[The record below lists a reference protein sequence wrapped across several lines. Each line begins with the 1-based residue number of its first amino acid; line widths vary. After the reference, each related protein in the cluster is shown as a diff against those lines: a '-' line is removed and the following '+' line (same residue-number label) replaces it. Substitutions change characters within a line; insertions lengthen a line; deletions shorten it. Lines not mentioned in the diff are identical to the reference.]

1 MCCTFMCYLLNKP
14 NMINLRYF
22 SVLLVLLI
30 SSSLSISA
38 QLRNIFPT
46 DLGNSIPVLVLRGT
60 FSNEY
65 QNGTVE
71 FYSSQGT
78 TPVSYE
84 AKIKWRGG
92 STNTEGKHKR
102 NYKIKFKDKQQFFG
116 LKADKNWILDAGQQD
131 LFRLRNRIATELWND
146 FARKPYYAADGDEVF
161 SGVRGR
167 VVEVFLND
175 EYIGIYS
182 LIETMDNKTLGL
194 SKSRKGIIYGQLWK
208 TNGYGLSMMYNTP
221 SVFDN
226 TSSTWDVF
234 ETKYPDIKDVNPT
247 DYSPLWKAIN
257 FVVNSSDEEFKD
269 SVAYYFDLP
278 VVEDYYIFTQTL
290 CAVDNIGKNMYWA
303 IYDSKE
309 SPKITFAVWDL
320 DLTVGSS
327 YLKVYDQKYTL
338 PNHIIRGYFNLI
350 KRLIATNAGDFNL
363 QVRERYW
370 SARKDILST
379 DSLIARYKSYY
390 QLLKKCG
397 AAEREAQ
404 RWSGDMD
411 ILQQK
416 LDYDKEMEYITNWI
430 TRHMKVLDRQLFNDP
445 NVINHSSVVA
455 NESDD
460 VYTLQGIKV
469 DPKHLGSGIYI
480 KGCKKIFI
488 K

>member
-1 MCCTFMCYLLNKP
+1 M
-14 NMINLRYF
+14 
-22 SVLLVLLI
+22 
-30 SSSLSISA
+30 
-38 QLRNIFPT
+38 
-46 DLGNSIPVLVLRGT
+46 D
-60 FSNEY
+60 
-65 QNGTVE
+65 
-71 FYSSQGT
+71 FYSSQGA

-102 NYKIKFKDKQQFFG
+102 NYKIKFKEKQQFFG

-146 FARKPYYAADGDEVF
+146 FARKPYYTADGAEVVT
-161 SGVRGR
+161 GIRGR

-175 EYIGIYS
+175 EYVGIYS
-182 LIETMDNKTLGL
+182 LTETLDNKTLGL
-194 SKSRKGIIYGQLWK
+194 KKSKKGIIHGQLWK
-208 TNGYGLSMMYNTP
+208 TSGRGLSMMYNT
-221 SVFDN
+221 SSAFDN

-278 VVEDYYIFTQTL
+278 AVEDYYIYTQTL
-290 CAVDNIGKNMYWA
+290 CAVDNIGKNMYYA

-338 PNHIIRGYFNLI
+338 PNHIIKGYFNLI
-350 KRLIATNAGDFNL
+350 KRLIATNAGNFNS

-370 SARKDILST
+370 SARKDVLST

-397 AAEREAQ
+397 AAERETQ
-404 RWSGDMD
+404 RWSGDTD
-411 ILQQK
+411 ILEQK
-416 LDYDKEMEYITNWI
+416 IDYDKEM
-430 TRHMKVLDRQLFNDP
+430 
-445 NVINHSSVVA
+445 
-455 NESDD
+455 
-460 VYTLQGIKV
+460 
-469 DPKHLGSGIYI
+469 
-480 KGCKKIFI
+480 
-488 K
+488 

>member
-1 MCCTFMCYLLNKP
+1 
-14 NMINLRYF
+14 MINLHRF
-22 SVLLVLLI
+22 FTLLVVFI
-30 SSSLSISA
+30 SSSLATFA
-38 QLRNIFPT
+38 QSNNVLPT
-46 DLGNSIPVLVLRGT
+46 DLGQSIPVLVLRGT
-60 FSNEY
+60 FSSEY
-65 QNGTVE
+65 QNGTVD
-71 FYSSQGT
+71 FYSSHGAI
-78 TPVSYE
+78 PVSYE

-102 NYKIKFKDKQQFFG
+102 NYKIKFKEKQQFFG

-146 FARKPYYAADGDEVF
+146 FARKPYYTADGAEVF
-161 SGVRGR
+161 TGVRGR

-175 EYIGIYS
+175 EYVGIYS
-182 LIETMDNKTLGL
+182 LTETMDNKTLGL
-194 SKSRKGIIYGQLWK
+194 KKSKKGFIHGQLWK
-208 TNGYGLSMMYNTP
+208 TSGRGLSMMYNTP
-221 SVFDN
+221 PSFDN
-226 TSSTWDVF
+226 TSSTWDIF

-257 FVVNSSDEEFKD
+257 FVVNSSDDEFKD

-278 VVEDYYIFTQTL
+278 VVEDYYIYAQTL

-338 PNHIIRGYFNLI
+338 PNHIIKGYFNLI
-350 KRLIATNAGDFNL
+350 KRLIATNAGNFNS

-370 SARKDILST
+370 SARKDVLST

-397 AAEREAQ
+397 AAERETQ
-404 RWSGDMD
+404 RWSGDTD
-411 ILQQK
+411 ILEQK
-416 LDYDKEMEYITNWI
+416 IDYDKEMEYIANWI

-445 NVINHSSVVA
+445 NAIKSSRVAA

-469 DPKHLGSGIYI
+469 DPNHLGSGVYI

>member
-1 MCCTFMCYLLNKP
+1 
-14 NMINLRYF
+14 MINLHRF
-22 SVLLVLLI
+22 FTLLVVFI
-30 SSSLSISA
+30 SSSLATFA
-38 QLRNIFPT
+38 QSNNVLPA
-46 DLGNSIPVLVLRGT
+46 DLGQSIPVLVLRGT
-60 FSNEY
+60 FSSEY
-65 QNGTVE
+65 QNGTVD
-71 FYSSQGT
+71 FYSSQGV

-92 STNTEGKHKR
+92 STNTEGKHKH
-102 NYKIKFKDKQQFFG
+102 NYKIKFKEKQQFFG

-146 FARKPYYAADGDEVF
+146 FARKPYYAEEGAEVF
-161 SGVRGR
+161 TGVRGR

-182 LIETMDNKTLGL
+182 LTETMDNKTLGL
-194 SKSRKGIIYGQLWK
+194 KKSKKGIIHGQLWK
-208 TNGYGLSMMYNTP
+208 TSGYGLSMMYNTP
-221 SVFDN
+221 SAFDN

-278 VVEDYYIFTQTL
+278 VVEDYYIYTQTL

-303 IYDSKE
+303 IYDGKE

-338 PNHIIRGYFNLI
+338 PNHIIKGYFNLI
-350 KRLIATNAGDFNL
+350 KRLIATNAGNFNS

-370 SARKDILST
+370 SARKDVLST

-397 AAEREAQ
+397 AAERETQ
-404 RWSGDMD
+404 RWSGDTD
-411 ILQQK
+411 ILEQK
-416 LDYDKEMEYITNWI
+416 IDYDKEMEHIANWI

-445 NVINHSSVVA
+445 NAIKPSRVAA

-460 VYTLQGIKV
+460 VYTLQGIQV
-469 DPKHLGSGIYI
+469 DPNHLGSGVYI
-480 KGCKKIFI
+480 KGRKKIFI

>member
-1 MCCTFMCYLLNKP
+1 MVVF
-14 NMINLRYF
+14 
-22 SVLLVLLI
+22 I
-30 SSSLSISA
+30 SSSLATFA
-38 QLRNIFPT
+38 QSNNVLPT
-46 DLGNSIPVLVLRGT
+46 DLGQSIPVLVLRGT
-60 FSNEY
+60 FSSEY
-65 QNGTVE
+65 QNGTVD
-71 FYSSQGT
+71 FYSSQGAT
-78 TPVSYE
+78 LVSYE

-102 NYKIKFKDKQQFFG
+102 NYKIKFKEKQQFFG

-146 FARKPYYAADGDEVF
+146 FARKPYYAADGAEVVT
-161 SGVRGR
+161 GVRGR

-175 EYIGIYS
+175 EYVGIYS
-182 LIETMDNKTLGL
+182 LTETMDNKTLGL
-194 SKSRKGIIYGQLWK
+194 KKSKKGIIHGQLWK
-208 TNGYGLSMMYNTP
+208 TSGRGLSMMYNTP
-221 SVFDN
+221 PSFDN

-278 VVEDYYIFTQTL
+278 VVEDYYIYTQTL

-327 YLKVYDQKYTL
+327 YLKVFDERYTS
-338 PNHIIRGYFNLI
+338 PNHIIKGYFNLI
-350 KRLIATNAGDFNL
+350 KRLIATNAGNFNS

-370 SARKDILST
+370 SARKDVLST

-397 AAEREAQ
+397 AAERETQ
-404 RWSGDMD
+404 RWSGDTD
-411 ILQQK
+411 ILEQK
-416 LDYDKEMEYITNWI
+416 IDYDKEMEHIANWI
-430 TRHMKVLDRQLFNDP
+430 TRHMKVLDRQLFDDP
-445 NVINHSSVVA
+445 NAINPS
-455 NESDD
+455 
-460 VYTLQGIKV
+460 
-469 DPKHLGSGIYI
+469 
-480 KGCKKIFI
+480 
-488 K
+488 

>member
-1 MCCTFMCYLLNKP
+1 MVVF
-14 NMINLRYF
+14 
-22 SVLLVLLI
+22 I
-30 SSSLSISA
+30 SSSLATFA
-38 QLRNIFPT
+38 QSNNVLPT
-46 DLGNSIPVLVLRGT
+46 DLGQSIPVLVLRGT
-60 FSNEY
+60 FSSEY
-65 QNGTVE
+65 QNGTVD
-71 FYSSQGT
+71 FYSSQGAT
-78 TPVSYE
+78 LVSYE

-102 NYKIKFKDKQQFFG
+102 NYKIKFKEKQQFFG

-146 FARKPYYAADGDEVF
+146 FARKPYYTADGSEVVT
-161 SGVRGR
+161 GVRGR

-182 LIETMDNKTLGL
+182 LTETMDNKMLGL
-194 SKSRKGIIYGQLWK
+194 KKSKKGIIHGQLWK
-208 TNGYGLSMMYNTP
+208 TSGRGLSMMYNTP
-221 SVFDN
+221 PAFDN

-278 VVEDYYIFTQTL
+278 VVEDYYIYTQTL

-327 YLKVYDQKYTL
+327 YLKVYEQKFTL
-338 PNHIIRGYFNLI
+338 PNHIIKGYFNLV
-350 KRLIATNAGDFNL
+350 KRLIATNAGNFNS

-370 SARKDILST
+370 SARKDVLST

-397 AAEREAQ
+397 AAERETQ
-404 RWSGDMD
+404 RWSGDTD
-411 ILQQK
+411 ILEQK
-416 LDYDKEMEYITNWI
+416 IDYDKEMEHIANWI

-445 NVINHSSVVA
+445 NAIKPSRVAA

-460 VYTLQGIKV
+460 VYTLQGI
-469 DPKHLGSGIYI
+469 
-480 KGCKKIFI
+480 
-488 K
+488 

>member
-1 MCCTFMCYLLNKP
+1 
-14 NMINLRYF
+14 MINLHRF
-22 SVLLVLLI
+22 FTLLVVFI
-30 SSSLSISA
+30 SSSLATFA
-38 QLRNIFPT
+38 QSNNVLPT
-46 DLGNSIPVLVLRGT
+46 DLGQSIPVLVLRGT
-60 FSNEY
+60 FSSEY
-65 QNGTVE
+65 QNGTVD
-71 FYSSQGT
+71 FYSSHGAI
-78 TPVSYE
+78 PVSYE

-102 NYKIKFKDKQQFFG
+102 NYKIKFREKQQFFG

-146 FARKPYYAADGDEVF
+146 FARKPYYATDGAEVF
-161 SGVRGR
+161 TGVRGR

-182 LIETMDNKTLGL
+182 LTETMDNKTLGL
-194 SKSRKGIIYGQLWK
+194 KKSKKGIIHGQLWK
-208 TNGYGLSMMYNTP
+208 TSGYGLSMMYNTP
-221 SVFDN
+221 SAFDN

-278 VVEDYYIFTQTL
+278 VVEDYYIYTQTL

-320 DLTVGSS
+320 DLTVGNS
-327 YLKVYDQKYTL
+327 YLKVYDEKYTL
-338 PNHIIRGYFNLI
+338 PNHIIKGYFNLV
-350 KRLIATNAGDFNL
+350 KRLIATNACNFNS

-370 SARKDILST
+370 SARKDVLST

-397 AAEREAQ
+397 AAERETQ
-404 RWSGDMD
+404 RWSGDTD
-411 ILQQK
+411 ILGQK
-416 LDYDKEMEYITNWI
+416 IDYDKEMEHIANWI
-430 TRHMKVLDRQLFNDP
+430 TCHMKVLDRQLFNDP
-445 NVINHSSVVA
+445 NAIKSSRVA
-455 NESDD
+455 AKESDD

-469 DPKHLGSGIYI
+469 DPMHLGSGVYI

>member
-1 MCCTFMCYLLNKP
+1 
-14 NMINLRYF
+14 MINLRYF

-38 QLRNIFPT
+38 QLRNISPT

-194 SKSRKGIIYGQLWK
+194 SKSRKGIIHGQLWK

-234 ETKYPDIKDVNPT
+234 ETKYPDIKDVYPT

-350 KRLIATNAGDFNL
+350 KCLIATNAGDFNL

-469 DPKHLGSGIYI
+469 DPKHLGGGIYI

>member
-1 MCCTFMCYLLNKP
+1 M
-14 NMINLRYF
+14 
-22 SVLLVLLI
+22 
-30 SSSLSISA
+30 
-38 QLRNIFPT
+38 
-46 DLGNSIPVLVLRGT
+46 D
-60 FSNEY
+60 
-65 QNGTVE
+65 
-71 FYSSQGT
+71 FYSSQGA

-102 NYKIKFKDKQQFFG
+102 NYKIKFKEKQQFFG

-146 FARKPYYAADGDEVF
+146 FARKPYYTADGAEVEKEHWETE
-161 SGVRGR
+161 RA
-167 VVEVFLND
+167 EIENNLNEKIK
-175 EYIGIYS
+175 EYDRK
-182 LIETMDNKTLGL
+182 LADMEAMTETMDNKTLGL
-194 SKSRKGIIYGQLWK
+194 KKSKKGIIHGQLWK
-208 TNGYGLSMMYNTP
+208 TSGRGLSMMYNTP
-221 SVFDN
+221 SAFDN

-278 VVEDYYIFTQTL
+278 VVEDYYIYTQTL
-290 CAVDNIGKNMYWA
+290 CAVDNIGKNMYWV

-338 PNHIIRGYFNLI
+338 PNHIIKGYFNLI
-350 KRLIATNAGDFNL
+350 KRLIATNAGNFNS

-370 SARKDILST
+370 SARKDVLST

-397 AAEREAQ
+397 AAERETQ
-404 RWSGDMD
+404 RWSGDTD
-411 ILQQK
+411 ILEQK
-416 LDYDKEMEYITNWI
+416 IDYDKEMEHIANWI

-445 NVINHSSVVA
+445 NAIKPSRVA
-455 NESDD
+455 AKESND

-469 DPKHLGSGIYI
+469 DPNHLGSGVYI

>member
-1 MCCTFMCYLLNKP
+1 
-14 NMINLRYF
+14 
-22 SVLLVLLI
+22 
-30 SSSLSISA
+30 
-38 QLRNIFPT
+38 
-46 DLGNSIPVLVLRGT
+46 
-60 FSNEY
+60 
-65 QNGTVE
+65 
-71 FYSSQGT
+71 
-78 TPVSYE
+78 
-84 AKIKWRGG
+84 
-92 STNTEGKHKR
+92 
-102 NYKIKFKDKQQFFG
+102 

-146 FARKPYYAADGDEVF
+146 FARKPYYVTDGAEVF
-161 SGVRGR
+161 TGVRGR

-182 LIETMDNKTLGL
+182 LTETMDNKTLGL
-194 SKSRKGIIYGQLWK
+194 KKSKKGIIHGQLWK
-208 TNGYGLSMMYNTP
+208 TSGYGLSMMYNTP
-221 SVFDN
+221 SAFDN
-226 TSSTWDVF
+226 TSSTWDSF

-269 SVAYYFDLP
+269 SVASYFDLP
-278 VVEDYYIFTQTL
+278 VVEDYYIYTQTL

-327 YLKVYDQKYTL
+327 YLKVFDERYTS
-338 PNHIIRGYFNLI
+338 PNHIIKGYFNLI
-350 KRLIATNAGDFNL
+350 KRLIATNAGNFNS

-370 SARKDILST
+370 SARKDVLST

-397 AAEREAQ
+397 AAERETW
-404 RWSGDMD
+404 RWSGDTD
-411 ILQQK
+411 ILEQK
-416 LDYDKEMEYITNWI
+416 IDYDKEMEHIANWI

-445 NVINHSSVVA
+445 NGIKPSRVA
-455 NESDD
+455 AKESDD

-469 DPKHLGSGIYI
+469 DPNHLGSGVYI
-480 KGCKKIFI
+480 KGRKKIFI

>member
-1 MCCTFMCYLLNKP
+1 
-14 NMINLRYF
+14 MINLRYF

-38 QLRNIFPT
+38 QLRNISPT

-194 SKSRKGIIYGQLWK
+194 SKSRKGIIHGQLWK

-257 FVVNSSDEEFKD
+257 FVVNSSD
-269 SVAYYFDLP
+269 
-278 VVEDYYIFTQTL
+278 
-290 CAVDNIGKNMYWA
+290 
-303 IYDSKE
+303 DSKE

>member
-38 QLRNIFPT
+38 QLRNISPT

-102 NYKIKFKDKQQFFG
+102 KYKIKFKDKQQFFG

-194 SKSRKGIIYGQLWK
+194 SKSRKGIIHGQLWK

-234 ETKYPDIKDVNPT
+234 ETKYPDIKDVYPT

-469 DPKHLGSGIYI
+469 DPKHLGGGIYI

>member
-38 QLRNIFPT
+38 QLRNISPT

-194 SKSRKGIIYGQLWK
+194 SKSRKGIIHGQLWK

-416 LDYDKEMEYITNWI
+416 LDYDKEMEYITNG
-430 TRHMKVLDRQLFNDP
+430 LL
-445 NVINHSSVVA
+445 VI
-455 NESDD
+455 
-460 VYTLQGIKV
+460 
-469 DPKHLGSGIYI
+469 
-480 KGCKKIFI
+480 
-488 K
+488 

>member
-38 QLRNIFPT
+38 QLRNISPT

-194 SKSRKGIIYGQLWK
+194 SKSWKGIIHGQLWK

-234 ETKYPDIKDVNPT
+234 ETKYPDIKDVYPT

-469 DPKHLGSGIYI
+469 DPKHLGGGIYI

>member
-1 MCCTFMCYLLNKP
+1 M
-14 NMINLRYF
+14 
-22 SVLLVLLI
+22 
-30 SSSLSISA
+30 
-38 QLRNIFPT
+38 
-46 DLGNSIPVLVLRGT
+46 D
-60 FSNEY
+60 
-65 QNGTVE
+65 
-71 FYSSQGT
+71 FYSSQGA

-102 NYKIKFKDKQQFFG
+102 NYKIKFKEKQQFFG

-146 FARKPYYAADGDEVF
+146 FARKPYYTADGAEVVT
-161 SGVRGR
+161 GVRGR

-182 LIETMDNKTLGL
+182 LTETMDNKTLGL
-194 SKSRKGIIYGQLWK
+194 KKSKKGIIHGQLWK
-208 TNGYGLSMMYNTP
+208 PSGYGLSMMYNTP
-221 SVFDN
+221 SAFDN

-269 SVAYYFDLP
+269 SVAYYFDLA
-278 VVEDYYIFTQTL
+278 VVEDYYIYTQTL

-320 DLTVGSS
+320 DLTVGNS
-327 YLKVYDQKYTL
+327 YLKVYDEKYTL

-350 KRLIATNAGDFNL
+350 KRLIATNAGNFNS

-370 SARKDILST
+370 SARKDVLST

-397 AAEREAQ
+397 AAERETQ
-404 RWSGDMD
+404 RWSGDTD
-411 ILQQK
+411 ILEQK
-416 LDYDKEMEYITNWI
+416 IDYDKEMEHIANWI

-445 NVINHSSVVA
+445 NAIKPFRVA
-455 NESDD
+455 SNESDD
-460 VYTLQGIKV
+460 VYTLQGINV
-469 DPKHLGSGIYI
+469 DPNHLGSGVYI
-480 KGCKKIFI
+480 KGRKKIFI

>member
-38 QLRNIFPT
+38 QLRNISPT

-116 LKADKNWILDAGQQD
+116 LKSDKNWILDAGQQD

-194 SKSRKGIIYGQLWK
+194 SKSRKGIIHGQLWK

-247 DYSPLWKAIN
+247 DYSPLWNAIN

-278 VVEDYYIFTQTL
+278 VVEGYYIFTQTL

-363 QVRERYW
+363 QVRERY
-370 SARKDILST
+370 
-379 DSLIARYKSYY
+379 
-390 QLLKKCG
+390 
-397 AAEREAQ
+397 
-404 RWSGDMD
+404 
-411 ILQQK
+411 
-416 LDYDKEMEYITNWI
+416 
-430 TRHMKVLDRQLFNDP
+430 
-445 NVINHSSVVA
+445 
-455 NESDD
+455 
-460 VYTLQGIKV
+460 
-469 DPKHLGSGIYI
+469 
-480 KGCKKIFI
+480 
-488 K
+488 

>member
-1 MCCTFMCYLLNKP
+1 
-14 NMINLRYF
+14 MINLRYF

-38 QLRNIFPT
+38 QLRNISPT

-194 SKSRKGIIYGQLWK
+194 SKSRKGIIHGQLWK

-234 ETKYPDIKDVNPT
+234 ETKYPDIKDVYPT

-278 VVEDYYIFTQTL
+278 VVEDYYIYTQTL

-469 DPKHLGSGIYI
+469 DPKHLGGGIYI

>member
-1 MCCTFMCYLLNKP
+1 MVVF
-14 NMINLRYF
+14 
-22 SVLLVLLI
+22 I
-30 SSSLSISA
+30 SSRLATFA
-38 QLRNIFPT
+38 QSNNVLPT
-46 DLGNSIPVLVLRGT
+46 DLGQSIPVLVLRGT
-60 FSNEY
+60 FSSEY
-65 QNGTVE
+65 QNGTVD
-71 FYSSQGT
+71 FYSSQGA

-102 NYKIKFKDKQQFFG
+102 NYKIKFKEKQQFFG

-146 FARKPYYAADGDEVF
+146 FARKPYYAADGAEVVT
-161 SGVRGR
+161 GVRGR

-175 EYIGIYS
+175 EYVGIYS
-182 LIETMDNKTLGL
+182 LTETMDNRTIGL
-194 SKSRKGIIYGQLWK
+194 KKSKKGIIHGQLWK
-208 TNGYGLSMMYNTP
+208 TSGRGLSMMYNTP
-221 SVFDN
+221 PSFDN

-278 VVEDYYIFTQTL
+278 VVEDYYIYTQTL

-327 YLKVYDQKYTL
+327 YLKVFDERYTS
-338 PNHIIRGYFNLI
+338 PNHIIKGYFNLV
-350 KRLIATNAGDFNL
+350 KRLIATNAGNFNT

-370 SARKDILST
+370 SARKDVLST

-397 AAEREAQ
+397 AAERETQ
-404 RWSGDMD
+404 RWSGDTD
-411 ILQQK
+411 ILEQK
-416 LDYDKEMEYITNWI
+416 IDYDKEMEHIANWI

-445 NVINHSSVVA
+445 NAIKPFRVAA

-469 DPKHLGSGIYI
+469 DPKHLGSGVYI
-480 KGCKKIFI
+480 KGRKKIFI

>member
-1 MCCTFMCYLLNKP
+1 M
-14 NMINLRYF
+14 
-22 SVLLVLLI
+22 
-30 SSSLSISA
+30 
-38 QLRNIFPT
+38 
-46 DLGNSIPVLVLRGT
+46 D
-60 FSNEY
+60 
-65 QNGTVE
+65 
-71 FYSSQGT
+71 FYSSQGV

-102 NYKIKFKDKQQFFG
+102 NYKIKFKEKQQFFG

-146 FARKPYYAADGDEVF
+146 FARKPYYAADGAEVVT
-161 SGVRGR
+161 GVRGR

-175 EYIGIYS
+175 EYVGIYS
-182 LIETMDNKTLGL
+182 LTETMDNKTLGL
-194 SKSRKGIIYGQLWK
+194 KKSKKGIIHGQLWK
-208 TNGYGLSMMYNTP
+208 TSGRGLSMMYNTP
-221 SVFDN
+221 PSFDN

-278 VVEDYYIFTQTL
+278 VVEDYYIYTQTL

-327 YLKVYDQKYTL
+327 YLKVFDERYTS
-338 PNHIIRGYFNLI
+338 PNHIIKGYFNLI
-350 KRLIATNAGDFNL
+350 KRLIATNAGNFNS

-370 SARKDILST
+370 SARKDVLST

-397 AAEREAQ
+397 AAERETQ
-404 RWSGDMD
+404 RWSGDTD
-411 ILQQK
+411 ILEQK
-416 LDYDKEMEYITNWI
+416 IDYDKEMEHIANWI
-430 TRHMKVLDRQLFNDP
+430 TRHMKVLDRQLFDDP
-445 NVINHSSVVA
+445 NAINPS
-455 NESDD
+455 
-460 VYTLQGIKV
+460 
-469 DPKHLGSGIYI
+469 
-480 KGCKKIFI
+480 
-488 K
+488 

>member
-1 MCCTFMCYLLNKP
+1 
-14 NMINLRYF
+14 MINLHRF
-22 SVLLVLLI
+22 FTLLVVFI
-30 SSSLSISA
+30 SSSLATFA
-38 QLRNIFPT
+38 QSNNVLPT
-46 DLGNSIPVLVLRGT
+46 DLGQSIPVLVLRGT
-60 FSNEY
+60 FSSEY
-65 QNGTVE
+65 QNGTVD
-71 FYSSQGT
+71 FYSSQGV

-84 AKIKWRGG
+84 AKIRWRGG

-102 NYKIKFKDKQQFFG
+102 NYKIKFKEKQQFFG

-146 FARKPYYAADGDEVF
+146 FARKPYYAADGAEVVT
-161 SGVRGR
+161 GVRGR

-175 EYIGIYS
+175 EYVGIYS
-182 LIETMDNKTLGL
+182 LTETMDNKTLGL
-194 SKSRKGIIYGQLWK
+194 KKSKKGIIHGQLWK
-208 TNGYGLSMMYNTP
+208 TSGRGLSMMYNTP
-221 SVFDN
+221 PSFDN

-269 SVAYYFDLP
+269 SVAYYFDLA
-278 VVEDYYIFTQTL
+278 VVEDYYIYTQTL

-320 DLTVGSS
+320 DLTVGNS
-327 YLKVYDQKYTL
+327 YLKVYDEKYTL
-338 PNHIIRGYFNLI
+338 PNHIIKGYFNLV
-350 KRLIATNAGDFNL
+350 KRLIATNAGIFNS

-370 SARKDILST
+370 SARKDVLST

-397 AAEREAQ
+397 AAERETQ
-404 RWSGDMD
+404 RWSGDTD
-411 ILQQK
+411 ILEQK
-416 LDYDKEMEYITNWI
+416 IDYDKEMEHIANWI

-445 NVINHSSVVA
+445 NAIKPSRVA
-455 NESDD
+455 AKESDD

-469 DPKHLGSGIYI
+469 DPKHLGSGVYI

>member
-1 MCCTFMCYLLNKP
+1 M
-14 NMINLRYF
+14 
-22 SVLLVLLI
+22 
-30 SSSLSISA
+30 
-38 QLRNIFPT
+38 
-46 DLGNSIPVLVLRGT
+46 LRGT
-60 FSNEY
+60 FSSEY
-65 QNGTVE
+65 QNGTVD
-71 FYSSQGT
+71 FYSSQGA

-194 SKSRKGIIYGQLWK
+194 SKSRKGIIHGQLWK

-234 ETKYPDIKDVNPT
+234 ETKYPDIKDVYPT

-327 YLKVYDQKYTL
+327 YLKVFDERYTS
-338 PNHIIRGYFNLI
+338 PNHIIKGYFNLI
-350 KRLIATNAGDFNL
+350 KRLIATNAGNFNS

-370 SARKDILST
+370 SARKDVLST

-397 AAEREAQ
+397 AAERETQ
-404 RWSGDMD
+404 RWSGDTD
-411 ILQQK
+411 ILEQK
-416 LDYDKEMEYITNWI
+416 IDYDKEMEHIANWI
-430 TRHMKVLDRQLFNDP
+430 TRHMKVLDRQLFDDP
-445 NVINHSSVVA
+445 NAINPS
-455 NESDD
+455 
-460 VYTLQGIKV
+460 
-469 DPKHLGSGIYI
+469 
-480 KGCKKIFI
+480 
-488 K
+488 

>member
-1 MCCTFMCYLLNKP
+1 M
-14 NMINLRYF
+14 
-22 SVLLVLLI
+22 
-30 SSSLSISA
+30 
-38 QLRNIFPT
+38 
-46 DLGNSIPVLVLRGT
+46 D
-60 FSNEY
+60 
-65 QNGTVE
+65 
-71 FYSSQGT
+71 FYSSQGA

-102 NYKIKFKDKQQFFG
+102 NYKIKFKEKQQFFG

-146 FARKPYYAADGDEVF
+146 FARKPYYAADGAEVVT
-161 SGVRGR
+161 GVRGR

-175 EYIGIYS
+175 EYVGIYS
-182 LIETMDNKTLGL
+182 LTETMDNKTLGL
-194 SKSRKGIIYGQLWK
+194 RKSKKGIIHGQLWK
-208 TNGYGLSMMYNTP
+208 TSGRGLSMMYNTP
-221 SVFDN
+221 PSFDN

-257 FVVNSSDEEFKD
+257 FVVNSSDEEFKN

-278 VVEDYYIFTQTL
+278 VVEDYYIYTQTL

-338 PNHIIRGYFNLI
+338 PNHIIKGYFNLV
-350 KRLIATNAGDFNL
+350 KRLIATNAGNFNS

-370 SARKDILST
+370 SARKDVLST

-397 AAEREAQ
+397 AAERETQ
-404 RWSGDMD
+404 RWSGDTD
-411 ILQQK
+411 ILEQK
-416 LDYDKEMEYITNWI
+416 IDYDKEMEHIANWI

-445 NVINHSSVVA
+445 NAIKPSRVAA

-469 DPKHLGSGIYI
+469 DSNHLGSGVYI
-480 KGCKKIFI
+480 KGRKKIFI

>member
-1 MCCTFMCYLLNKP
+1 
-14 NMINLRYF
+14 
-22 SVLLVLLI
+22 V
-30 SSSLSISA
+30 
-38 QLRNIFPT
+38 
-46 DLGNSIPVLVLRGT
+46 D
-60 FSNEY
+60 
-65 QNGTVE
+65 
-71 FYSSQGT
+71 FYSSQGV

-102 NYKIKFKDKQQFFG
+102 NYKIKFKEKQQFFG

-146 FARKPYYAADGDEVF
+146 FARKPYYATDGAEVF
-161 SGVRGR
+161 TGVRGR

-175 EYIGIYS
+175 EYIGIFS

-194 SKSRKGIIYGQLWK
+194 KKSKKGIIHGQLWK
-208 TNGYGLSMMYNTP
+208 TSGHGLSMMYNTP
-221 SVFDN
+221 SAFDN

-278 VVEDYYIFTQTL
+278 VVEDYYIYTQTL

-320 DLTVGSS
+320 DLTVGNS
-327 YLKVYDQKYTL
+327 YLKVYDEKYTL
-338 PNHIIRGYFNLI
+338 PNHIIKGYFNLI
-350 KRLIATNAGDFNL
+350 KRLIATNAGNFNS

-370 SARKDILST
+370 SARKDVLST

-397 AAEREAQ
+397 AAERETQ
-404 RWSGDMD
+404 RWSGDTD
-411 ILQQK
+411 ILEQK
-416 LDYDKEMEYITNWI
+416 IDYDKEMEHIANWI

-445 NVINHSSVVA
+445 NAIKSSRVA
-455 NESDD
+455 AKESDD

-469 DPKHLGSGIYI
+469 DPNYLGSGVYI
-480 KGCKKIFI
+480 KGRKKIFI

>member
-1 MCCTFMCYLLNKP
+1 
-14 NMINLRYF
+14 MINLHRF
-22 SVLLVLLI
+22 FTLLVVFI
-30 SSSLSISA
+30 SSSLATFA
-38 QLRNIFPT
+38 QSNNVLPT
-46 DLGNSIPVLVLRGT
+46 DLGQSIPVLVLRGT
-60 FSNEY
+60 FSSEY
-65 QNGTVE
+65 QNGTVD
-71 FYSSQGT
+71 FYSSQGV

-102 NYKIKFKDKQQFFG
+102 NYKIKFKEKQQFFG

-146 FARKPYYAADGDEVF
+146 FARKPYYTADGAEVVT
-161 SGVRGR
+161 GVRGR

-175 EYIGIYS
+175 EYVGIYS
-182 LIETMDNKTLGL
+182 LTETMDNKTLGL
-194 SKSRKGIIYGQLWK
+194 KKSKKGIIHGQLWK
-208 TNGYGLSMMYNTP
+208 TSGRGLALMFTSP
-221 SVFDN
+221 PAFDN

-278 VVEDYYIFTQTL
+278 VVEDYYIYTQTL

-303 IYDSKE
+303 IYDSKD

-327 YLKVYDQKYTL
+327 YLKVYDQKFTL
-338 PNHIIRGYFNLI
+338 PNHIIKGYFNLV
-350 KRLIATNAGDFNL
+350 KRLIATNAGNFNS

-370 SARKDILST
+370 SARKDVLST

-397 AAEREAQ
+397 AAERETQ
-404 RWSGDMD
+404 RWSGDTD
-411 ILQQK
+411 ILEQK
-416 LDYDKEMEYITNWI
+416 IDYDKEMEHIANWI

-445 NVINHSSVVA
+445 NAIKPSRVAA

-469 DPKHLGSGIYI
+469 DPNHLGSGVYI
-480 KGCKKIFI
+480 KGRKKIFI

>member
-1 MCCTFMCYLLNKP
+1 
-14 NMINLRYF
+14 MINLRYF

-38 QLRNIFPT
+38 QLRNISPT

-78 TPVSYE
+78 PPVSYE

-194 SKSRKGIIYGQLWK
+194 SKSRKGIIHGQLWK

-234 ETKYPDIKDVNPT
+234 ETKYPDIKDVYPT

-469 DPKHLGSGIYI
+469 DPKHLGGGIYI

>member
-38 QLRNIFPT
+38 QLRNISPT

-146 FARKPYYAADGDEVF
+146 FARKAYYAADGDEVF

-194 SKSRKGIIYGQLWK
+194 SKSRKGIIHGQLWK

-379 DSLIARYKSYY
+379 DILIARYKSYY

>member
-1 MCCTFMCYLLNKP
+1 
-14 NMINLRYF
+14 MINLRYF

-38 QLRNIFPT
+38 QLRNISPT

-194 SKSRKGIIYGQLWK
+194 SKSRKGIIHGQLWK

-234 ETKYPDIKDVNPT
+234 ETKYPDIKDVYPT

-278 VVEDYYIFTQTL
+278 VVEDYYIYTQTL

-309 SPKITFAVWDL
+309 SQKITFAVWDL

-469 DPKHLGSGIYI
+469 DPKHLGGGIYI

>member
-1 MCCTFMCYLLNKP
+1 MLN
-14 NMINLRYF
+14 LHRF
-22 SVLLVLLI
+22 FTLLVVFI
-30 SSSLSISA
+30 SSSLATFA
-38 QLRNIFPT
+38 QSNNVLPT
-46 DLGNSIPVLVLRGT
+46 DLGQSIPVLVLRGT
-60 FSNEY
+60 FSGEY
-65 QNGTVE
+65 QNGTVD
-71 FYSSQGT
+71 FYSSQGA

-102 NYKIKFKDKQQFFG
+102 NYKIKFKEKQQFFG

-146 FARKPYYAADGDEVF
+146 FARKPYYVTDGAEVF
-161 SGVRGR
+161 TGVRGR

-175 EYIGIYS
+175 EYVGIYS
-182 LIETMDNKTLGL
+182 LTETMDNKTLGL
-194 SKSRKGIIYGQLWK
+194 SKSKKGIIHGQLWK
-208 TNGYGLSMMYNTP
+208 TSGRGLSMMYNTP
-221 SVFDN
+221 SAFDN
-226 TSSTWDVF
+226 TSSTWDSF

-257 FVVNSSDEEFKD
+257 FVVNSSD
-269 SVAYYFDLP
+269 
-278 VVEDYYIFTQTL
+278 
-290 CAVDNIGKNMYWA
+290 
-303 IYDSKE
+303 DSKE

-338 PNHIIRGYFNLI
+338 PNHIIKGYFNLV
-350 KRLIATNAGDFNL
+350 KRLIATNAGNFNS

-370 SARKDILST
+370 SARKDVLST

-397 AAEREAQ
+397 AAERETQ
-404 RWSGDMD
+404 RWSGDTD
-411 ILQQK
+411 ILEQK
-416 LDYDKEMEYITNWI
+416 IDYDKEMEHIANWI

-445 NVINHSSVVA
+445 NAIKPSRVA
-455 NESDD
+455 AKESDD

-469 DPKHLGSGIYI
+469 DPNHLGSGVYI
-480 KGCKKIFI
+480 KGRKKIFI

>member
-1 MCCTFMCYLLNKP
+1 M
-14 NMINLRYF
+14 
-22 SVLLVLLI
+22 
-30 SSSLSISA
+30 
-38 QLRNIFPT
+38 
-46 DLGNSIPVLVLRGT
+46 LRGT
-60 FSNEY
+60 FSSEY
-65 QNGTVE
+65 QNGTVD
-71 FYSSQGT
+71 FYSSQGA

-102 NYKIKFKDKQQFFG
+102 NYKIKFKEKQQFFG

-146 FARKPYYAADGDEVF
+146 FARKPYYTADGSEVVT
-161 SGVRGR
+161 GVRGR

-182 LIETMDNKTLGL
+182 LTETMDNKMLGL
-194 SKSRKGIIYGQLWK
+194 KKSKKGIIHGQLWK
-208 TNGYGLSMMYNTP
+208 TSGRGLSMMYNTP
-221 SVFDN
+221 PAFDN

-278 VVEDYYIFTQTL
+278 VVEDYYIYTQTL

-327 YLKVYDQKYTL
+327 YLKVFDERYTS
-338 PNHIIRGYFNLI
+338 PNHIIKGYFNLI
-350 KRLIATNAGDFNL
+350 KRLIATNAGNFNS

-370 SARKDILST
+370 SARKDVLST

-397 AAEREAQ
+397 AAERETQ
-404 RWSGDMD
+404 RWSGDTD
-411 ILQQK
+411 ILEQK
-416 LDYDKEMEYITNWI
+416 IDYDKEMEHIANWI
-430 TRHMKVLDRQLFNDP
+430 TRHMKVLDRQLFDDP
-445 NVINHSSVVA
+445 NAINPS
-455 NESDD
+455 
-460 VYTLQGIKV
+460 
-469 DPKHLGSGIYI
+469 
-480 KGCKKIFI
+480 
-488 K
+488 

>member
-1 MCCTFMCYLLNKP
+1 
-14 NMINLRYF
+14 MINLHRF
-22 SVLLVLLI
+22 FTLLVVFI
-30 SSSLSISA
+30 SSSLATFA
-38 QLRNIFPT
+38 QSNNVLPT
-46 DLGNSIPVLVLRGT
+46 DLGQSIPVLVLRGT
-60 FSNEY
+60 FSSEY
-65 QNGTVE
+65 QNGTVD
-71 FYSSQGT
+71 FYSSQGA

-102 NYKIKFKDKQQFFG
+102 NYKIKFKEKQQFFG

-146 FARKPYYAADGDEVF
+146 FARKPYYTADGAEVVT
-161 SGVRGR
+161 GVRGR

-182 LIETMDNKTLGL
+182 LTETMDNKTLGL
-194 SKSRKGIIYGQLWK
+194 KKSKKGIIHGQLWK
-208 TNGYGLSMMYNTP
+208 TSGRGLSMMYNTP
-221 SVFDN
+221 PSFDN

-278 VVEDYYIFTQTL
+278 VVEDYYIYTQTL

-309 SPKITFAVWDL
+309 SQKITFAVWDL

-338 PNHIIRGYFNLI
+338 PNHIIKGYFNLI
-350 KRLIATNAGDFNL
+350 KRLIATNAGNFNS

-370 SARKDILST
+370 SARKDVLST

-397 AAEREAQ
+397 AAERETQ
-404 RWSGDMD
+404 RWSGDTD
-411 ILQQK
+411 ILEQK
-416 LDYDKEMEYITNWI
+416 IDYDKEMGHIANWI
-430 TRHMKVLDRQLFNDP
+430 TRHMKVLDRQLFDDP
-445 NVINHSSVVA
+445 NAINPS
-455 NESDD
+455 
-460 VYTLQGIKV
+460 
-469 DPKHLGSGIYI
+469 
-480 KGCKKIFI
+480 
-488 K
+488 

>member
-1 MCCTFMCYLLNKP
+1 MVVF
-14 NMINLRYF
+14 
-22 SVLLVLLI
+22 I
-30 SSSLSISA
+30 SSSLATFA
-38 QLRNIFPT
+38 QSNNVLPT
-46 DLGNSIPVLVLRGT
+46 DLGQSIPVLVLRGT
-60 FSNEY
+60 FSSEY
-65 QNGTVE
+65 QNGTVD
-71 FYSSQGT
+71 FYSSQGA

-102 NYKIKFKDKQQFFG
+102 NYKIKFKEKQQFFG

-146 FARKPYYAADGDEVF
+146 FARKPYYTADVAEVVT
-161 SGVRGR
+161 GVRGR

-182 LIETMDNKTLGL
+182 LTETMDNKTLGL
-194 SKSRKGIIYGQLWK
+194 KKSKKGIIHGQLWK
-208 TNGYGLSMMYNTP
+208 TSGYGLSMMYNTP
-221 SVFDN
+221 SAFDN

-278 VVEDYYIFTQTL
+278 VVEDYYIYTQTL

-303 IYDSKE
+303 IYDSRE

-320 DLTVGSS
+320 DLTVGNS
-327 YLKVYDQKYTL
+327 YLKVYDEKYTL
-338 PNHIIRGYFNLI
+338 PNHIIKGYFNLI
-350 KRLIATNAGDFNL
+350 KRLIATNAGNFNS

-370 SARKDILST
+370 SARKDVLST

-397 AAEREAQ
+397 AAERETQ
-404 RWSGDMD
+404 RWSGDTD
-411 ILQQK
+411 ILEQK
-416 LDYDKEMEYITNWI
+416 IDYDKEMEHIANWI
-430 TRHMKVLDRQLFNDP
+430 TRHMKVLDRQLFNDSNAIKP
-445 NVINHSSVVA
+445 SRVAA

-460 VYTLQGIKV
+460 VYTLQEIKV
-469 DPKHLGSGIYI
+469 DPNHLGSGGYI
-480 KGCKKIFI
+480 KGCTKIFI
-488 K
+488 KE

>member
-38 QLRNIFPT
+38 QLRNISPT

-194 SKSRKGIIYGQLWK
+194 SKSRKGIIHGQLWK

-278 VVEDYYIFTQTL
+278 VVEDYYIYTQTL